1 MPNDRRESFLLRLAE
16 ALHAYGTPTHR
27 LEASLEAMAR
37 ALEVDAD
44 FLVTPTSIVTSFD
57 GGATPRTHLARV
69 EPGETNLEK
78 LSRLNE
84 LMRSV
89 EAGGTGA
96 EAGEREVGSIVDA
109 APRYPRGATVT
120 AYALASGMAAILFGG
135 GAAEVLVTFAVG
147 GLIGGLAVLAV
158 GLPRLAGVFPALAAF
173 IASGLPVL
181 ADRYATPVHPFIPTL
196 AGLIV
201 LIPGLT
207 LTLAINE
214 LAHRHLVS
222 GTARVTGALLTL
234 LQIGL
239 GAGVGWRLWGGL
251 DRPEPAEPLSG
262 AWIPVALALSVP
274 AFVVLFRARPSHAW
288 TILVAVS
295 VAFAT
300 SRAASAGAGPV
311 VGAAVGAFLL
321 GATSN
326 LVARLRDQPSA
337 IGLLPGLL
345 LLVPGSLGFRS
356 IAAMLSDDVLEGIQ
370 AAFSMGLVAV
380 ALVTGLL
387 LANLVLPSRRWL

>member
-1 MPNDRRESFLLRLAE
+1 MATDRREKFLLRLAE

-27 LEASLEAMAR
+27 LEGLLDAMASVLKVQ
-37 ALEVDAD
+37 AE

-57 GGATPRTHLARV
+57 TGDAPRTHLSRV

-84 LMRSV
+84 LIREVSL
-89 EAGGTGA
+89 GTMSSA
-96 EAGEREVGSIVDA
+96 AGEREVLAIVR
-109 APRYPRGATVT
+109 APLRYPTSATVS
-120 AYALASGMAAILFGG
+120 AYALASGTAAVLFGG
-135 GAAEVLVTFAVG
+135 GGTEVLVTLAIG
-147 GLIGGLAVLAV
+147 ILIGGLAVVAI
-158 GLPRLAGVFPALAAF
+158 GLPRLANVFPALAAF
-173 IASGLPVL
+173 VAAIFPILI
-181 ADRYATPVHPFIPTL
+181 DRFATPVYPFIPTL

-201 LIPGLT
+201 LIPGLS

-222 GTARVTGALLTL
+222 GTARVMGALMTL

-251 DRPEPAEPLSG
+251 DLSASPEPLGGLWTP
-262 AWIPVALALSVP
+262 IALALSVP
-274 AFVVLFRARPSHAW
+274 AFVVLFRGRPSHAW
-288 TILVAVS
+288 TILCAAF
-295 VAFAT
+295 VAFWSA
-300 SRAASAGAGPV
+300 RVASEWAGPI

-321 GATSN
+321 GCVSN
-326 LVARLRDQPSA
+326 LLARIRNHPSA

-356 IAAMLSDDVLEGIQ
+356 IAAMLSEDVLSGIET
-370 AAFSMGLVAV
+370 AFSMGLVAV